1 MKYKEHKKNT
11 KGWFPFLLV
20 GAFLIILVVMVLS
33 VAASSSTK
41 NTDSDKTSPNMD
53 NSKEEDAYAPI
64 LAVLKE
70 VDAGSSTMTLLDTAN
85 GQDIIVNYTG
95 ASNIVDKYDKVIAAS
110 QLTVGEMVDAYYDRN
125 TAVLSKLQISNRAWE
140 YKGVTKWDLDE
151 SQGSFTIVDSKYQF
165 PSELVVEKAGKL
177 LTIKDLDP
185 KDELV
190 VKGVDRKV
198 WSIQVIKGH
207 GTIRFE
213 DYADFVGGTV
223 YIGNKEILPIEEDMS
238 ITVLEG
244 SYKIT
249 MEKGSLKGSK
259 ELEVKPFLEAV
270 LDMGEFKLP
279 PVEKGKVAFHITPE
293 GADLYINDELT
304 DYNKAVELA
313 YGKYTVK
320 TVLGGYTDYNGSLE
334 VAGPT
339 KTVTIDLSEAR
350 NGEDTDNNGSSN
362 NNSNSNNGN
371 SNNSNSNN
379 SNGNNNSS
387 GNNSNGNNSN
397 GNNGNNNSNSN
408 NSSNNNNNSN
418 NNTDANSSKND
429 SNTKDTKDTNYNGV
443 KADQNIYVQDPEG
456 ASAYFDGQFKGTV
469 PVSFPKVTGTHY
481 VTLILSG
488 HQTKT
493 YTVEITNDG
502 EDVKLSFTDLDKK

>member
-1 MKYKEHKKNT
+1 MDDTIMKNKEHKKNK
-11 KGWFPFLLV
+11 KGWFPFLLF
-20 GAFLIILVVMVLS
+20 GAFFVILVATVLS
-33 VAASSSTK
+33 VVAGSPTK
-41 NTDSDKTSPNMD
+41 TTYSGKTPQNMD
-53 NSKEEDAYAPI
+53 NSKEEDTGVPV

-70 VDAGSSTMTLLDTAN
+70 IDAGASTMTLLDTVK

-95 ASNIVDKYDKVIAAS
+95 ASNIIDKYDKVIAAS
-110 QLTVGEMVDAYYDRN
+110 QLAIGEMVDAYYDRN

-140 YKGVTKWDLDE
+140 YKGVTKWSLDE
-151 SQGSFTIVDSKYQF
+151 AQGSFGIIDSKYKL
-165 PSELVVEKAGKL
+165 PPELVVEKEGKL
-177 LTIKDLDP
+177 LTIKDLDE

-238 ITVLEG
+238 ITAQEG
-244 SYKIT
+244 TYKIT

-259 ELEVKPFLEAV
+259 ELKVEPFLENV
-270 LDMGEFKLP
+270 LNMGEFKLP

-304 DYNKAVELA
+304 DYNKDLELV

-320 TVLGGYTDYNGSLE
+320 AALGGYVDYNGTLE
-334 VAGPT
+334 VDGPT
-339 KTVTIDLSEAR
+339 KTVTIDLSDSR
-350 NGEDTDNNGSSN
+350 NTGDDTGSNENNSN
-362 NNSNSNNGN
+362 NSNDNSNSNN
-371 SNNSNSNN
+371 SNNNYSNNN
-379 SNGNNNSS
+379 SNGNNNS
-387 GNNSNGNNSN
+387 
-397 GNNGNNNSNSN
+397 NNNSSD
-408 NSSNNNNNSN
+408 NNNNNN
-418 NNTDANSSKND
+418 NNINNNPVDNNTSATD
-429 SNTKDTKDTNYNGV
+429 SNTKDTKDTNYNEV
-443 KADQNIYVQDPEG
+443 KADQNIYIQDPEG

-488 HQTKT
+488 YQTKT
-493 YTVEITNDG
+493 YTVEIRNDG
-502 EDVKLSFTDLDKK
+502 EDVNLSFSELDKK